1 GEHAAGWSSSV
12 ARRAHNPEGG
22 GSNPP
27 PATKVAELPS
37 SSTGWGVF
45 SFTMPSPQQL
55 RKRNAH
61 VPGDGKQLIT
71 PERHL
76 AANPLRH
83 LPLGKSQN
91 LGNVCL
97 SQAVPRHPR
106 SNFASDPLVLSH
118 TTLWR
123 PLTRGVD
130 VTDDD
135 PVRALAP
142 RSY

>member
-1 GEHAAGWSSSV
+1 SSV
-12 ARRAHNPEGG
+12 ARRAHNPEVG

-37 SSTGWGVF
+37 SSTGWGFF

-61 VPGDGKQLIT
+61 VAGDGNQLSN

-76 AANPLRH
+76 TANPHRH
-83 LPLGKSQN
+83 IHLGKSPN
-91 LGNVCL
+91 LCNVCL
-97 SQAVPRHPR
+97 SQVVPRHPR

-118 TTLWR
+118 TTL
-123 PLTRGVD
+123 
-130 VTDDD
+130 
-135 PVRALAP
+135 
-142 RSY
+142 

>member
-1 GEHAAGWSSSV
+1 
-12 ARRAHNPEGG
+12 NPEVG

-37 SSTGWGVF
+37 SSTGWGFF

-61 VPGDGKQLIT
+61 VPGDGKQLIN

-83 LPLGKSQN
+83 IPLGKSQN

-97 SQAVPRHPR
+97 SQVVPRSEEHTSELQSR
-106 SNFASDPLVLSH
+106 FDLVCRL
-118 TTLWR
+118 L
-123 PLTRGVD
+123 LEK
-130 VTDDD
+130 
-135 PVRALAP
+135 
-142 RSY
+142 